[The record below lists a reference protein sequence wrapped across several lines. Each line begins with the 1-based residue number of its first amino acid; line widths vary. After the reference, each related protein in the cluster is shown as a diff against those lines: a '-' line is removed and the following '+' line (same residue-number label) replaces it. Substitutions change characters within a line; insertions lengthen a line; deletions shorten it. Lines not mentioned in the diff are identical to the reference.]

1 MKTYGQQKI
10 CQIYGKACATKASQ
24 SWLMILTK
32 PNKRKKLNLL
42 KIFQLNSRINV
53 PLFLNQKLYF
63 FLETENS
70 PESLFLRK
78 CLSTPE
84 TPSAQP
90 PTAERTVKHPG
101 DKCTHYLDL
110 FQNLLRVMEEIKWFT
125 KSTERKFE
133 ELEMTL

>member
-1 MKTYGQQKI
+1 MCDKGVIELVDDSYKTKQ
-10 CQIYGKACATKASQ
+10 TKETKFIED
-24 SWLMILTK
+24 ILAE
-32 PNKRKKLNLL
+32 LA
-42 KIFQLNSRINV
+42 
-53 PLFLNQKLYF
+53 NQYPPFSESEALVF
-63 FLETENS
+63 PETENS